1 MSRQN
6 LANPDHYKIAGRE
19 RPNKLAE
26 VRIQKNRADAIK
38 YQESQAKKRG
48 AKKPAR

>member
-6 LANPDHYKIAGRE
+6 LANPDHYKTAGRE

-26 VRIQKNRADAIK
+26 VRIQKNRAEANK
-38 YQESQAKKRG
+38 YQESKVHKRG
-48 AKKPAR
+48 AKKGK